1 MVCYGN
7 ICRSPMAAAVL
18 HNKIKNRSITVDSAG
33 TSNWHIGEGPNDPAK
48 RIWEGAGYQY
58 NHIASQFN
66 YSRLVA
72 ADLVLVMDHHNHQQV
87 SELATSEEEQ
97 RKIFYL
103 REFDES
109 ATSLEVPD
117 PYSLP
122 DSAFEKVLEM
132 VERATDGLLVALNA
146 ASPRR
151 T

>member
-1 MVCYGN
+1 
-7 ICRSPMAAAVL
+7 MAAAVL
-18 HNKIKNRSITVDSAG
+18 HNKINNRSITVDSAG
-33 TSNWHIGEGPNDPAK
+33 TSNWHIGEGPNEPAK
-48 RIWEGAGYQY
+48 RVWEGAGYQY

-87 SELATSEEEQ
+87 SELATSKEEQ

>member
-1 MVCYGN
+1 
-7 ICRSPMAAAVL
+7 MAAAVL

-72 ADLVLVMDHHNHQQV
+72 ADLVLVMDSHNHQQV
-87 SELATSEEEQ
+87 SELATSMEEQ
-97 RKIFYL
+97 KKIFYL

-146 ASPRR
+146 EFPRH

>member
-1 MVCYGN
+1 
-7 ICRSPMAAAVL
+7 
-18 HNKIKNRSITVDSAG
+18 
-33 TSNWHIGEGPNDPAK
+33 
-48 RIWEGAGYQY
+48 
-58 NHIASQFN
+58 
-66 YSRLVA
+66 
-72 ADLVLVMDHHNHQQV
+72 MDHHNHQQV

-146 ASPRR
+146 ASPRH